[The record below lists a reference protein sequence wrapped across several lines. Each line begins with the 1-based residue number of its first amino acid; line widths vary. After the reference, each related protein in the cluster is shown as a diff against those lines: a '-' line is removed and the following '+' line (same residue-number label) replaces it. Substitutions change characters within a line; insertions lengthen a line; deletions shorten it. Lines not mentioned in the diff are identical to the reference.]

1 MSNENSAARKDIEKA
16 KEILMTKKDLPAD
29 KAFRWLQKKSMDTR
43 QSIRKIAEAVIISQ
57 DL

>member
-29 KAFRWLQKKSMDTR
+29 KGFRWLQKKGMDTR